1 LTQARARIGAAT
13 AKEAEM
19 IVNNA
24 SSAALAAYSSAATRK
39 ASADSSTVRTDS
51 DPVDSSNP
59 NGSTD
64 SVSLSKTSTNYSQSI
79 ANYSPF
85 FPVRSGM
92 AADALVLGVSQPGA
106 TSSSKDKTFADVA
119 TDARKRMDDKYA
131 LMKASGKAY
140 DGSDTDRNSLMGDL
154 DRRSLYAVATNQGGQ
169 FSAEEQTAAKGL
181 MRQQERLATGYYSGP
196 ADQEKNFTDPYANDP
211 VGRAKAALA
220 FLDNMGPEEKAD
232 PQWLIQHQTLSDALA
247 QTGTDDATTK
257 KDQGHFHNLSEIL
270 AGIDTDG
277 SESKKPGSDD
287 NSSSYVF
294 EQVQA
299 ALRATQ

>member
-1 LTQARARIGAAT
+1 
-13 AKEAEM
+13 M
-19 IVNNA
+19 IVNTA

-39 ASADSSTVRTDS
+39 ASSDTSTVRTDS
-51 DPVDSSNP
+51 DPVDSNTQT
-59 NGSTD
+59 GSLD

-79 ANYSPF
+79 ANYSAF

-106 TSSSKDKTFADVA
+106 TSSSRDKTFADVA

-131 LMKASGKAY
+131 LMNAGGKAY

-169 FSAEEQTAAKGL
+169 FSAQEQTAAKGL

-232 PQWLIQHQTLSDALA
+232 PQWLIQHQILSDALA
-247 QTGTDDATTK
+247 QTGTADSTTK
-257 KDQGHFHNLSEIL
+257 KDPGHFHNLSEIL

-277 SESKKPGSDD
+277 SDSKKSGGDE
-287 NSSSYVF
+287 NTTSYVF